1 MSYLFTYNNSA
12 LLGSL
17 GELEDDS
24 EIIKDLV
31 ANGVKRI
38 HYRKELKLID
48 ELGSVEFKIYV
59 IKSQNRIVIGSK
71 LESLVNIVSC
81 IGTQYSYMKLS
92 YVK

>member
-1 MSYLFTYNNSA
+1 MLFTNTDLS

-31 ANGVKRI
+31 TNGVKRI

-48 ELGSVEFKIYV
+48 ELGSVE
-59 IKSQNRIVIGSK
+59 
-71 LESLVNIVSC
+71 
-81 IGTQYSYMKLS
+81 
-92 YVK
+92 

>member
-1 MSYLFTYNNSA
+1 MFPYTGVS

-48 ELGSVEFKIYV
+48 ELGSVEWLRYCNEVSNHIM
-59 IKSQNRIVIGSK
+59 IDSISQTREFGP
-71 LESLVNIVSC
+71 IVSC
-81 IGTQYSYMKLS
+81 TGTEHSM
-92 YVK
+92 

>member
-48 ELGSVEFKIYV
+48 ELGSVE
-59 IKSQNRIVIGSK
+59 
-71 LESLVNIVSC
+71 
-81 IGTQYSYMKLS
+81 
-92 YVK
+92 